1 MLDASR
7 AVQNPMS
14 LVLEPRKA
22 PAWDAPPPSDRAAAV
37 RPMPV
42 PAAQSADR
50 RGPLRPGR
58 LIASRARLDGAVLA
72 LSFRAVD
79 LLAIAILAWL
89 ACDVANPAGVWA
101 SPVAAV
107 APFAFGAVMLAF
119 FLQAVGGYGFR
130 AREAIAVHLG
140 RIAAAF
146 ALTLGVLAT
155 SLILLRPGERPWNA
169 EGTWFCLAFA
179 SVYLLHLWWWF
190 GVRRMRR
197 SGRLMPNVV
206 VVGATRNAERL
217 IEKALESREVAVLGV
232 FDDRRARAPDAVHG
246 VRMLGDTDALLG
258 HRIMPYVDRIVIT
271 VTASAQARVRTLVD
285 RLRVLPNE
293 ITLFI
298 DFGGEA
304 ARGEVLSR
312 LADMPLATL
321 SGARMDARRALVKRA
336 QDLALGTLAAFLA
349 MPIMLV
355 VAAAIRL
362 DSPGPILFRQ
372 RRHGFNNEEIVVW
385 KFRSMRL
392 ETCDERATRQVGIDD
407 PRVTRV
413 GAFIR
418 QTSLDELPQLLN
430 VLRGEMSLVGPRPHA
445 PAMKTGEVESAKLVA
460 EYAHRHRIKPGMTGW
475 AAIKG
480 SRGPVDT
487 PDRVRRRVA
496 LDIEYIERQSFW
508 LDLFIMAMTLPCL
521 LGDRRAAR

>member
-1 MLDASR
+1 
-7 AVQNPMS
+7 MS
-14 LVLEPRKA
+14 LVLEPR
-22 PAWDAPPPSDRAAAV
+22 PASRWDAPQPVGDRAAAV

-42 PAAQSADR
+42 PAQERADR

-58 LIASRARLDGAVLA
+58 LIATRARLNSRVLA
-72 LSFRAVD
+72 HSFRAVD
-79 LLAIAILAWL
+79 LATIGVLAWL
-89 ACDVANPAGVWA
+89 ACDIANPAGVWA

-107 APFAFGAVMLAF
+107 IPFAVAAALLGF
-119 FLQAVGGYGFR
+119 FLHAVGGYGFR
-130 AREAIAVHLG
+130 AREPIAAHLG

-146 ALTLGVLAT
+146 GLTLGVMVAV
-155 SLILLRPGERPWNA
+155 LLVLPMPNRPWDA
-169 EGTWFCLAFA
+169 GGTWFCLAFA
-179 SVYLLHLWWWF
+179 GVYLLHIWWWF

-197 SGRLMPNVV
+197 SGRLTPNVV
-206 VVGATRNAERL
+206 VVGATPNAERL
-217 IEKALESREVAVLGV
+217 IEKALASREVAVLGV
-232 FDDRRARAPDAVHG
+232 FDDRRARAPQSVRG
-246 VRMLGDTDALLG
+246 VRMLGDTAALVD

-271 VTASAQARVRTLVD
+271 VTAAAQARVRTLVE

-293 ITLFI
+293 ITLFV
-298 DFGGEA
+298 DFGGEQ

-312 LADMPLATL
+312 LADLPLATL
-321 SGARMDARRALVKRA
+321 SGAAMDARRALVKRI
-336 QDLALGTLAAFLA
+336 QDLVIGTVAA
-349 MPIMLV
+349 V
-355 VAAAIRL
+355 VALPVMLAVAVAVRL

-372 RRHGFNNEEIVVW
+372 RRQGFNNEVIVVW
-385 KFRSMRL
+385 KFRSMRV
-392 ETCDERATRQVGIDD
+392 ETCDERATRQIGVDD

-445 PAMKTGEVESAKLVA
+445 LGMKTEGVESAKLVA

-487 PDRVRRRVA
+487 PESVRRRVA
-496 LDIEYIERQSFW
+496 LDIEYVERQSFW

>member
-1 MLDASR
+1 MT
-7 AVQNPMS
+7 
-14 LVLEPRKA
+14 LVLEPRPA
-22 PAWDAPPPSDRAAAV
+22 PQWDAPPAVADRAAAV

-42 PAAQSADR
+42 PAQERADR

-58 LIASRARLDGAVLA
+58 LIATRSRLNGEVLA
-72 LSFRAVD
+72 YSFRAVD
-79 LLAIAILAWL
+79 LLTIGVLAWL
-89 ACDVANPAGVWA
+89 ACDLANPAGVWA

-107 APFAFGAVMLAF
+107 VPFALATGVLGF
-119 FLQAVGGYGFR
+119 FLHAVGAYGFR
-130 AREAIAVHLG
+130 ARETIAAHLG

-146 ALTLGVLAT
+146 GLTLGVMVAT
-155 SLILLRPGERPWNA
+155 LIVLPPAERPWNA
-169 EGTWFCLAFA
+169 GGTWFCLAFA
-179 SVYLLHLWWWF
+179 AVYLLHIWWWF
-190 GVRRMRR
+190 AVRRMRR

-206 VVGATRNAERL
+206 VVGATANAERL
-217 IEKALESREVAVLGV
+217 IEKALRSREVAVLGL
-232 FDDRRARAPDAVHG
+232 FDDRRARAPQSVRG
-246 VRMLGDTDALLG
+246 VRVLGDTAALVG

-271 VTASAQARVRTLVD
+271 VTASAQARVRDLVA

-293 ITLFI
+293 ITLFV
-298 DFGGEA
+298 DFGGEE

-312 LADMPLATL
+312 LADLPLATL

-336 QDLALGTLAAFLA
+336 QDLVLGA
-349 MPIMLV
+349 
-355 VAAAIRL
+355 VAAVLALPVLLAVAIAIRL
-362 DSPGPILFRQ
+362 DSPGPILFLQ
-372 RRHGFNNEEIVVW
+372 RRQGFNNEEIIVW
-385 KFRSMRL
+385 KFRSMRV
-392 ETCDERATRQVGIDD
+392 ETCDERATRQVGVDD

-445 PAMKTGEVESAKLVA
+445 PQMKTGEVESAKLVA

-487 PDRVRRRVA
+487 PERVRRRVA
-496 LDIEYIERQSFW
+496 LDIEYVERQSFW